1 MRFSLGLEVEVEHT
15 QVKMANEPVSE
26 LREVARG
33 WSWLWEGG
41 ELGQATSLEERQKES
56 ES

>member
-26 LREVARG
+26 LREVARC
-33 WSWLWEGG
+33 
-41 ELGQATSLEERQKES
+41 
-56 ES
+56 